1 MSEKENKSIEVYNL
15 TTPGDMENLF
25 DKDKKQLESEVCEKK
40 IIENNNKDK
49 NKLEQKDEKDIE
61 KEKKENTPFS
71 KLALFDELGLA
82 ERAKVNPLKILHRK
96 LEYGGTMGGISFIG
110 ISNWTL
116 DAAKINRAL
125 KLSVTNLE
133 N

>member
-15 TTPGDMENLF
+15 TTPGDMENLI
-25 DKDKKQLESEVCEKK
+25 DKDKKQLESEACEKK

-96 LEYGGTMGGISFIG
+96 LEYGGTMDGISFIG

-116 DAAKINRAL
+116 DADKIKRAL